1 MSPPSSFP
9 TTTTVQENG
18 IQMQHI
24 PVKYRCWSLAGLLV
38 AGFAISCSEPSDSPG
53 AQGSGGG
60 AGTDRGFGGGDAK
73 IGGAATGGAAVG
85 GMATG
90 GRATGGAASG
100 GTETGGAAS
109 GGTGTGGAASGGR
122 ETGGAETGGASSG
135 GTGTCG
141 APGPQGERYPF
152 PQNVD
157 YPSGVQST
165 AISNDYVKSWYD
177 GWRDHFL
184 QECNGDLRPG
194 VDPLTTSLVEAQG
207 FATIAAAYMGDKD
220 AVDRLYAFY
229 LSKTASS
236 SCGLQG
242 WKVDCNGVIDQGA
255 ATDGDID
262 VASGL
267 VVAHWQ
273 WPDDGYD
280 EKARTLLTNLK
291 SIIADCGGISAVY
304 PGCSGGRPW
313 GGCNETDISYYSPG
327 FFRHFAQISGDDAW
341 TKLADDTHVVRD
353 AAANPSTGLVPDWQ
367 SVSGTAGSGSR
378 KGYFS
383 FDAIRAP
390 FKSGLDYLWTGNE
403 AAGAWCERLSSWAYD
418 QGVGSIVDGY
428 NLDGSR
434 AGSNHNMAV
443 VGSIAVCAMANS
455 QQVADAFAQEAGR
468 LNDNYWYSKYL
479 GNLYLLALT
488 GNMWN
493 IDLVPSCD

>member
-1 MSPPSSFP
+1 P
-9 TTTTVQENG
+9 
-18 IQMQHI
+18 
-24 PVKYRCWSLAGLLV
+24 
-38 AGFAISCSEPSDSPG
+38 
-53 AQGSGGG
+53 SGGS
-60 AGTDRGFGGGDAK
+60 T
-73 IGGAATGGAAVG
+73 TGGAPSG
-85 GMATG
+85 GST
-90 GRATGGAASG
+90 TGGAPSG
-100 GTETGGAAS
+100 GASTGGAPS
-109 GGTGTGGAASGGR
+109 GGWSTGGAPSGGSS
-122 ETGGAETGGASSG
+122 TGGATTGGTSSG
-135 GTGTCG
+135 GTTTCG

-152 PQNVD
+152 PQNVR
-157 YPSGVQST
+157 YPYGVQSS
-165 AISNDYVKSWYD
+165 AISNDFVRNWYD
-177 GWRDHFL
+177 TWRSHFL
-184 QECNGDLRPG
+184 QECNGNLRPG

-267 VVAHWQ
+267 IVAHWQ

-280 EKARTLLTNLK
+280 EKARTLLSNLK
-291 SIIADCGGISAVY
+291 AIIADCGGLSAVY

-327 FFRHFAQISGDDAW
+327 FFRYFAKISGDEAW
-341 TKLADDTHVVRD
+341 TKLADDTHVIRD
-353 AAANPSTGLVPDWQ
+353 AAAHPTTGLVPDWQ
-367 SVSGTAGSGSR
+367 SVSGTAGAGSR

-390 FKSGLDYLWTGNE
+390 FKSGLDYLWSGNA
-403 AAGAWCERLSSWAYD
+403 AAGAWCQKLSSWAYG

-434 AGSNHNMAV
+434 AGSNHNLAV
-443 VGSIAVCAMANS
+443 VGSMAVCAMANT
-455 QQVADAFAQEAGR
+455 QDVADAFAQESGR
-468 LNDNYWYSKYL
+468 LNDSYWYSKYL

>member
-1 MSPPSSFP
+1 
-9 TTTTVQENG
+9 
-18 IQMQHI
+18 MQ
-24 PVKYRCWSLAGLLV
+24 RSLGRRLSRSLAGLAMASFV
-38 AGFAISCSEPSDSPG
+38 VSCAGPG
-53 AQGSGGG
+53 DPAGVEGFGGGAGRDGSGGG
-60 AGTDRGFGGGDAK
+60 GAAT
-73 IGGAATGGAAVG
+73 GGAATGGAAVG
-85 GMATG
+85 GTFVG
-90 GRATGGAASG
+90 GQATGGAPSG
-100 GTETGGAAS
+100 GASTGGAPS
-109 GGTGTGGAASGGR
+109 GGAATGGAPSGGASTGGAPSGGAGTGGAPSGGAG
-122 ETGGAETGGASSG
+122 TGGST
-135 GTGTCG
+135 TCG
-141 APGPQGERYPF
+141 TPGAQGERYPF

-157 YPSGVQST
+157 YPHGVQSS
-165 AISNDYVKSWYD
+165 AISDDHVKDWYD
-177 GWRDHFL
+177 SWRNHFL
-184 QECNGDLRPG
+184 QECNGNLRPG

-207 FATIAAAYMGDKD
+207 FAMIAAAYMGDKD
-220 AVDRLYAFY
+220 AVDRLHEFY

-273 WPDDGYD
+273 WPNDGYD
-280 EKARTLLTNLK
+280 EKARTLLSNLK
-291 SIIADCGGISAVY
+291 TIIADCGDVSAVY

-327 FFRHFAQISGDDAW
+327 FFRYFAQISGDEAW
-341 TKLADDTHVVRD
+341 TKLADDTHVIRD
-353 AAANPSTGLVPDWQ
+353 AAAHPTTGLVPDWQ
-367 SVSGTAGSGSR
+367 SVSGTAGAGSR

-390 FKSGLDYLWTGNE
+390 FKSGLDYLWSGNA
-403 AAGAWCERLSSWAYD
+403 AAGAWCQKLSTWAHG

-443 VGSIAVCAMANS
+443 VGSLAVCAMANS
-455 QQVADAFAQEAGR
+455 QDIADAFAQETGR

-479 GNLYLLALT
+479 GNLYLLAVT

-493 IDLVPSCD
+493 IDLVPSCE